1 MQPPPYVRFQSN
13 NDYQTSHQLPGP
25 ALSGASLDVEFD
37 RIKATLD
44 GTLVNLALI
53 QRSDGKL
60 NNQSVS
66 PDSLSSAVVQMI
78 AGWNPRGLWVTL
90 TSYALKDMVQ
100 FGTDNYVCLVPHV
113 AGVFVTD
120 LAAGKWAMVAT
131 KGDQG
136 LQGVAGPAG
145 ASRAGFVNRLINGD
159 FRIDQRNEGA
169 AKIYVVGANVVYGA
183 DRWYASCTGENV
195 TGQRVAGTNINQF
208 AYKFTGGPLNAG
220 LVFGHR
226 IESVNISDL
235 INQVVTVQVWLS
247 SNSITT
253 VNSKTFSAN
262 TADAWGIKSTSGTG
276 TETAIDSGT
285 LTITPTPT
293 LYSFQTNLGANAAKG
308 IDLEFSCGA
317 LLATNT
323 LQFEAVQLEAGNVAS
338 PFDRH
343 SFDVRLERCQR
354 HYDKSYA
361 IGTAPATAIVANMV
375 GGVAVKNSVLTA
387 ASSVRFSQQMR
398 AAPTV
403 SRWDGAG
410 TANVTSF
417 VSSGGGGT
425 FTHGAISVVVIPA
438 TLGSG
443 GFVMNY
449 DGLGAVA
456 DGTHFT
462 HYVADAEL

>member
-44 GTLVNLALI
+44 GTLGNLALI
-53 QRSDGKL
+53 QRDDGKL

-90 TSYALKDMVQ
+90 TSYAFKDMVQ
-100 FGTDNYVCLVPHV
+100 FGTDNYVCIVTHV
-113 AGVFVTD
+113 AGVFATD
-120 LAAGKWAMVAT
+120 LGAGKWAMVAT
-131 KGDQG
+131 KGDPG

-159 FRIDQRNEGA
+159 FAIDQRNEGA
-169 AKIYVVGANVVYGA
+169 AKSYVAGANVAYGV
-183 DRWYASCTGENV
+183 DRWYASCTGTNV
-195 TGQRVAGTNINQF
+195 SGQRVAGTNINQF
-208 AYKFTGGPLNAG
+208 AYKFTGAPLNTG

-226 IESVNISDL
+226 IESVNVSDL
-235 INQVVTVQVWLS
+235 ISQVVTVQVWLS
-247 SNSITT
+247 SNSITS
-253 VNSKTFSAN
+253 VNWKTFSAN
-262 TADAWGIKSTSGTG
+262 TTDAWGTKSTSGTG

-308 IDLEFSCGA
+308 IDVEFSCGA

-338 PFDRH
+338 PYDRQE
-343 SFDVRLERCQR
+343 FNTRIERCKR
-354 HYDKSYA
+354 YYTKSYA
-361 IGTAPATAIVANMV
+361 IGTAPATATRLGIAGPAVYVNT
-375 GGVAVKNSVLTA
+375 VAVIPASITFA
-387 ASSVRFSQQMR
+387 APMR
-398 AAPTV
+398 ATPTLNI
-403 SRWDGAG
+403 WDGAG
-410 TANVTSF
+410 TANLSTILSVSGPTTVFSDAQTVCTLFDTSARGF
-417 VSSGGGGT
+417 LMNP
-425 FTHGAISVVVIPA
+425 PA
-438 TLGSG
+438 G
-443 GFVMNY
+443 NC
-449 DGLGAVA
+449 VA
-456 DGTHFT
+456 YE
-462 HYVADAEL
+462 HYTADAEL